1 MTTAL
6 VLIAQ
11 LFSAAPVVADTRPDG
26 RAQAPAAPLI
36 SRASVDWA
44 ALRRLSHSEPA
55 DTPVTRP
62 RAQAIE
68 YGNGYHT
75 RLKLH
80 RVMSFAMIPF
90 FIGSYVT
97 GDKLLD
103 DDDGAAPGWARSLH
117 KPFAL
122 GTGVL
127 FTANTITGV
136 WNLWES
142 RKDPAGRFK
151 RYLHALTFIA
161 ATAGFAY
168 VAVNAPGSNDSDDTA
183 RRHRNVAL
191 VSMGLSVTS
200 WGLMLFFK

>member
-6 VLIAQ
+6 VVIAQ
-11 LFSAAPVVADTRPDG
+11 LLSAIPSGADTLTLPALAPG
-26 RAQAPAAPLI
+26 VPPIGPRA
-36 SRASVDWA
+36 VDWS
-44 ALRRLSHSEPA
+44 ALRRVRQQPA
-55 DTPVTRP
+55 DTPVTRQ
-62 RAQAIE
+62 RAPAIE
-68 YGNGYHT
+68 YSNGYHT

-80 RVMSFAMIPF
+80 RVMNFAMIPF
-90 FIGSYVT
+90 FLGSYLT

-103 DDDGAAPGWARSLH
+103 KGEAAPGWARSLH

-122 GTGVL
+122 GTGLL
-127 FTANTITGV
+127 FTANTVTGV

-151 RYLHALTFIA
+151 RYLHSLSFIV

-168 VAVNAPGSNDSDDTA
+168 VGLKAPDSDDSDATR

-191 VSMGLSVTS
+191 ASMGLSVTS